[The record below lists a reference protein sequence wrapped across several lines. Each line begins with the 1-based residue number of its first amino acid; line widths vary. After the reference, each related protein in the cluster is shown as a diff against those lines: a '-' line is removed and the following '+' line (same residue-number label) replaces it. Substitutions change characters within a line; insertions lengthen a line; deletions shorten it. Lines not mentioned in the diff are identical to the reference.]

1 MVVTH
6 GHLSQLWANMFLSM
20 ASLILLMKLRFL
32 YQEIQRRMKRHRNYV
47 MVNQTLQ
54 ERCSLSLSLYRP
66 RKALNIICITPRLL
80 APHSAILYGKIVLAQ
95 YRTQGFSSLMVSLR
109 IPAVRCWLICHLA
122 LVAL

>member
-66 RKALNIICITPRLL
+66 RKALNIISITAQLQHSITPFYTDY
-80 APHSAILYGKIVLAQ
+80 SILTNYVVMLNTSEHKL
-95 YRTQGFSSLMVSLR
+95 FSNQ
-109 IPAVRCWLICHLA
+109 
-122 LVAL
+122 

>member
-66 RKALNIICITPRLL
+66 RIYINIGTDATDDASIQREQTVLCYCIELIYRFCRINMAL
-80 APHSAILYGKIVLAQ
+80 
-95 YRTQGFSSLMVSLR
+95 
-109 IPAVRCWLICHLA
+109 
-122 LVAL
+122 